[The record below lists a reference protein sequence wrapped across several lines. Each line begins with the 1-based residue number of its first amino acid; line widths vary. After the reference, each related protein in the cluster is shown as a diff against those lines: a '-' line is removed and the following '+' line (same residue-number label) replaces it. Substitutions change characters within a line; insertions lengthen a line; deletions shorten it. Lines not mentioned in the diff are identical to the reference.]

1 MTDTTTLPIA
11 PTTFWLLVIL
21 VALVLAILIAA
32 VAKPADP
39 TGPSSS
45 AWSRFLT
52 RIGLDKVPPVT
63 ALFVSLFWAAL
74 ALTLAG
80 GILATIYAVPSALA
94 TSTSNPDDATLRW
107 TLLTLTALT
116 GALGA
121 VVALPFTL
129 IRIRQTQRQTDLQDE
144 ALFNDKI
151 NAAATDLAARRQ
163 VTRVLHKGT
172 PEEYIATEWED
183 DLVTRAAAIDRLEG
197 LALEA
202 MERGD
207 YSPAQRI
214 ARMLS
219 IYVQELSRQ
228 FPAKTPL
235 LDLFIE
241 RKMEAKEGTSIAP
254 EEVSARTGYSIEQL
268 QSGVR
273 PMWASLLKPS
283 RKEVER
289 AVKSLSKINPIDA
302 RVRDAFEP
310 TNIDLSDSN
319 LQGFDLERANL
330 RGVCISGAKLQGAIL
345 GWANLDGANAT
356 AADMRFCNL
365 IGLDLTDAILVST
378 QLEGAQLT
386 GAILTTTHLW
396 NTNFRGASLWKT
408 RFNDTNLAT
417 SILDGTLLRNTA
429 FSGECHLDGASL
441 RGAGAYELTSKTLS
455 GLKMHWSVIFY
466 AEANLPAGHPP
477 HWIAEDL
484 DYDTFT
490 TQWRAWAATLDPPVT
505 IAPDYRGD

>member
-11 PTTFWLLVIL
+11 PMTFWLLVIL

-52 RIGLDKVPPVT
+52 RIGLDKVPPVA
-63 ALFVSLFWAAL
+63 ALFVSLFWVAL

-80 GILATIYAVPSALA
+80 GILATIYTVPSALA

-172 PEEYIATEWED
+172 PDECIATEWED

-197 LALEA
+197 LAIEA
-202 MERGD
+202 IERED
-207 YSPAQRI
+207 YRPAQRI

-219 IYVQELSRQ
+219 IYVQELSRAY
-228 FPAKTPL
+228 PAIEPPKDAKP
-235 LDLFIE
+235 DLIHDW
-241 RKMEAKEGTSIAP
+241 ASSLSP
-254 EEVSARTGYSIEQL
+254 
-268 QSGVR
+268 VR
-273 PMWASLLKPS
+273 PDM
-283 RKEVER
+283 ER
-289 AVKSLSKINPIDA
+289 AVQSLGRINPEEEV
-302 RVRDAFEP
+302 VRTAFNPEF
-310 TNIDLSDSN
+310 IDLRRCNLQAFDLRILN
-319 LQGFDLERANL
+319 LQGIQLAH
-330 RGVCISGAKLQGAIL
+330 GQLQGAYL
-345 GWANLDGANAT
+345 VRAQLQGAT
-356 AADMRFCNL
+356 L
-365 IGLDLTDAILVST
+365 I
-378 QLEGAQLT
+378 GAQLQGAT
-386 GAILTTTHLW
+386 FIGAQLQGADLYEAQLQGAELVGANLSEDTVLDAAILQ
-396 NTNFRGASLWKT
+396 G
-408 RFNDTNLAT
+408 
-417 SILDGTLLRNTA
+417 TA
-429 FSGECHLDGASL
+429 FRLLEAATLKQL
-441 RGAGAYELTSKTLS
+441 RAFWDDIIMFADTVPDDSPD
-455 GLKMHWSVIFY
+455 HWVHVADDDF
-466 AEANLPAGHPP
+466 
-477 HWIAEDL
+477 
-484 DYDTFT
+484 DYDTFI